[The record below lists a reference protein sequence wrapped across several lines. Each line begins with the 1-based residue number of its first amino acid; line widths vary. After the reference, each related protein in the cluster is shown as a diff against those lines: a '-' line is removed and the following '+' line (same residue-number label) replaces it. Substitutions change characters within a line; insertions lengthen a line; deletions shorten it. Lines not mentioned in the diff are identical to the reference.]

1 MKKKVLILFLIL
13 LLAAGAAAAVWY
25 FKFRD
30 EGGTADAENAVFVD
44 SVASITGVGG
54 NGLVT
59 RFTGVVEPQKTVGV
73 EVASGLKVKDT
84 YVTVGQ
90 EVDVGTPLFSYDTDE
105 AQDSITQLEI
115 DIENYDIDIESTQAQ
130 IAQYE
135 KERAQVSDS
144 EKRAYTTSI
153 MTAENSIRRAEY
165 NKKSKQAELESLKK
179 QVANAEVTCELKGVV
194 KSINKSNSGSDDTA
208 GMDMGYTG
216 SGSTDENASAYI
228 VIMST
233 GAYRIKGL
241 INEMNYYDIQEG
253 MDVLIRSRV
262 DETVTWKGVVSTIDM
277 ENAVQNQNMYYSS
290 SDSSSSSSSYP
301 FYVDMEDSTGLM
313 LGQHVYVE
321 PDYGQDEVRDG
332 MWLDYYYL
340 IGDEDGAV
348 TPYVWAADEKDKLER
363 RHVLLGDY
371 DNDREQYEILDG
383 LTEDDYIAFP
393 DETLQEGMPVTRNAQ
408 AQIGGDSLPGIDDMG
423 DMGDLGDLGMMEDM
437 GDMGDL
443 GTMEDLGDLG
453 MTDDMGGLGDLG
465 VTDDMGSLGDIGT
478 MGDMGAMED
487 QGSADD
493 VQMIDGM
500 DPGGAI
506 IEDAGG
512 DEFIGEV
519 VG

>member
-1 MKKKVLILFLIL
+1 MKKKVLIVFLII

-25 FKFRD
+25 FKFRE
-30 EGGTADAENAVFVD
+30 EGGSADAENAVFVD
-44 SVASITGVGG
+44 SVASITGMGG
-54 NGLVT
+54 NGLIT

-73 EVASGLKVKDT
+73 EVASGMKVKDT

-105 AQDSITQLEI
+105 AQDNITQLEI

-130 IAQYE
+130 IEQYE
-135 KERAQVSDS
+135 KERAKVSDS

-194 KSINKSNSGSDDTA
+194 KSINKSNSGSDDTS

-216 SGSTDENASAYI
+216 TDSSDENANAYI

-233 GAYRIKGL
+233 GAYRVKGL

-253 MDVLIRSRV
+253 MNVLIRSRV
-262 DETVTWKGVVSTIDM
+262 DESITWKGMVSTIDM

-340 IGDEDGAV
+340 ISDEQGAI
-348 TPYVWAADEKDKLER
+348 TPYVWAADEKDRLER
-363 RHVLLGDY
+363 RQVRLGDY

-383 LTEDDYIAFP
+383 LTEDDYIAYP

-408 AQIGGDSLPGIDDMG
+408 AEIDGSGMDGMGDISDMGDMGDISDMG
-423 DMGDLGDLGMMEDM
+423 DMGDLGDMSDMGDISDM
-437 GDMGDL
+437 GDMSDFGDIADM
-443 GTMEDLGDLG
+443 GG
-453 MTDDMGGLGDLG
+453 MDGVEVMDDMGPD
-465 VTDDMGSLGDIGT
+465 
-478 MGDMGAMED
+478 E
-487 QGSADD
+487 
-493 VQMIDGM
+493 
-500 DPGGAI
+500 GAI

-512 DEFIGEV
+512 DVFLGEA